1 MKLVSAALAALLAVT
16 PALAE
21 QLPPKRIFDS
31 PDISGPRA
39 RGVKLSPDGK
49 SVTYIKTRAD
59 DLTITDLWVA
69 DVAGGEPRL
78 LLDGKTLAPAERE
91 LSEAEKARRERAGV
105 ATRGV
110 VDYAWDSLGKV
121 ILAPVEGDIFVYDVA
136 AGKARQVTRTAGD
149 EIDAKVS
156 PKGGFVSYV
165 RDDNLYITPTAGG
178 SERAL
183 TEGGS
188 ELKSWGTAEF
198 IAQEEMDRD
207 TGYWWSPDDK
217 AVAIAF
223 VDQTG
228 VDVVD
233 RPEVGATGA
242 KVVAQRYPRPGRP
255 NARMDLYVQ
264 PLARCQAKW
273 EPVRRPDS
281 AQTKSEG
288 AQADCAPGPRVKV
301 DLGDNADIYLARV
314 GWAKDGKTL
323 YVQRQS
329 RDQRRLDLLAIDP
342 ATGKGQVILTETSP
356 HWVDLTDDFKPLKD
370 GTFLWSSETSGN
382 RHLYLHGRDGKLIRQ
397 VTSGDWP
404 VAEIEGLDE
413 AKQTVIF
420 SANRDNPGERR
431 IYSVSYVKPGEPK
444 ALTPAGG
451 WWTVAVADKGGAFAG
466 TYEDPKTPAQTAL
479 YRADGTRVRWIEENA
494 LKAGHPFWPYVEG
507 LRAPTF
513 GKIKAADGS
522 DLWWSM
528 RTPPG
533 FDAKKKYP
541 VIVQV
546 YGGPSGPRV
555 ASNWH
560 TPEDQILLD
569 AGYILFR
576 LDNRGVGFRSVAFK
590 TALDRKLGQLEVDDQ
605 IAGANHLKTLPYV
618 DADRLGVTGWSYGG
632 FMTLLMLTAPDSPF
646 RAGVAGAPVT
656 DWKLYDTHYTERF
669 MGTPAD
675 NAAGYGAS
683 EIVSRLPRLK
693 GGSLLLIHGMADDN
707 VTFDHST
714 RVLFALQAQ
723 GKAFETMVY
732 PGLRHRGGWTP
743 TNRMHRAMATL
754 DFFDRKLRGD

>member
-1 MKLVSAALAALLAVT
+1 MKFATAALAAFLAVT

-59 DLTITDLWVA
+59 DLTVTDLWVA

-78 LLDGKTLAPAERE
+78 LLDGKQLAPAARE

-110 VDYAWDSLGKV
+110 VDYAWDDQGKV
-121 ILAPVEGDIFVYDVA
+121 ILAPVEGDLWLYDVGA
-136 AGKARQVTRTAGD
+136 RRARQLTRTPGD

-165 RDDNLYITPTAGG
+165 RDDNLYLTPVAGG
-178 SERAL
+178 AERAV
-183 TEGGS
+183 TEGGT

-217 AVAIAF
+217 AIAIAF

-228 VDVVD
+228 VDVVE
-233 RPEVGATGA
+233 RPEVNATGA
-242 KVVAQRYPRPGRP
+242 RVVPQRYPRPGRP
-255 NARMDLYVQ
+255 NAKVDLYVQ
-264 PLARCQAKW
+264 VL
-273 EPVRRPDS
+273 
-281 AQTKSEG
+281 EG
-288 AQADCAPGPRVKV
+288 ARVKV
-301 DLGDNADIYLARV
+301 DLGPDADIYLARV
-314 GWAKDGKTL
+314 AWAKDGKTL
-323 YVQRQS
+323 YVQRQT
-329 RDQRRLDLLAIDP
+329 RDQRRLELLAVDP
-342 ATGKGQVILTETSP
+342 ATGQGKVILTETSP
-356 HWVDLTDDFKPLKD
+356 HWVDLTDDFKPLKG
-370 GTFLWSSETSGN
+370 GTFLWSSERSGY
-382 RHLYLHGRDGKLIRQ
+382 RHLYLHGPDGKLIRQ
-397 VTSGDWP
+397 VTQGDWP
-404 VAEIEGLDE
+404 VDQIEGVDE
-413 AKQTVIF
+413 AAKTVVF
-420 SANRDNPGERR
+420 AAHKDSPGERR
-431 IYSVSYVKPGEPK
+431 IYSASYAKPGAPK

-451 WWTVAVADKGGAFAG
+451 WWTVTVAEKGGAFAG

-494 LKAGHPFWPYVEG
+494 LKAGHPFWPYVDR
-507 LRAPTF
+507 LRQPTF
-513 GKIKAADGS
+513 GTIKAADGS
-522 DLWWSM
+522 DLWWSL

-533 FDAKKKYP
+533 FDPAQKYP

-569 AGYILFR
+569 AGYVLFR

-590 TALDRKLGQLEVDDQ
+590 AAIDRKLGQLEVDDQ
-605 IAGANHLKTLPYV
+605 IAGAAYLKSLPYV
-618 DADRLGVTGWSYGG
+618 DAGRIGVTGWSYGG

-646 RAGVAGAPVT
+646 KAGVAGAPVT

-669 MGTPAD
+669 MGAPAD

-683 EIVSRLPRLK
+683 EIVSRLPRLEP
-693 GGSLLLIHGMADDN
+693 GSLLLVHGMADDN

-723 GKAFETMVY
+723 GKPFETMVY

-743 TNRMHRAMATL
+743 ANRMHRAMATL
-754 DFFDRKLRGD
+754 EFFDRKLKGD

>member
-1 MKLVSAALAALLAVT
+1 MKLASAALAALLVAQ
-16 PALAE
+16 PAMAE
-21 QLPPKRIFDS
+21 QLPPERIFDS

-49 SVTYIKTRAD
+49 SVTYIKSRDD

-78 LLDGKTLAPAERE
+78 LLDGKQLAPAVRE

-110 VDYAWDSLGKV
+110 VDYAWDNQGKV

-136 AGKARQVTRTAGD
+136 AKQARRVTRTPGD

-165 RDDNLYITPTAGG
+165 RDDNLYVTPTSGG
-178 SERAL
+178 AERAV
-183 TEGGS
+183 TEGGT

-217 AVAIAF
+217 AIAIAF

-228 VDVVD
+228 VDIVD

-255 NARMDLYVQ
+255 NAKIDLYVQ
-264 PLARCQAKW
+264 PLDGQ
-273 EPVRRPDS
+273 
-281 AQTKSEG
+281 
-288 AQADCAPGPRVKV
+288 RVKV
-301 DLGDNADIYLARV
+301 DLGPDADIYLARV
-314 GWAKDGKTL
+314 AWAKDGKTL
-323 YVQRQS
+323 YVQRQT
-329 RDQRRLDLLAIDP
+329 RDQRRLDLLAVDP

-370 GTFLWSSETSGN
+370 GTFLWSSERSGH
-382 RHLYLHGRDGKLIRQ
+382 RHLYLYARDGKLIRQ

-404 VAEIEGLDE
+404 VGEIEGLDE

-420 SANRDNPGERR
+420 SAHQDSPGERR
-431 IYSVSYVKPGEPK
+431 IYAVSYAKPAEPK
-444 ALTPAGG
+444 PLTSAGG
-451 WWTVAVADKGGAFAG
+451 WWTVTVADKGGAFAG
-466 TYEDPKTPAQTAL
+466 TYEDPKTPPQTAL

-494 LKAGHPFWPYVEG
+494 LKAGHPFWPYAER
-507 LRAPTF
+507 LRQPAF

-533 FDAKKKYP
+533 FDAAKKYP

-590 TALDRKLGQLEVDDQ
+590 AAIDRKLGQLEVDDQ
-605 IAGANHLKTLPYV
+605 LAGAAYLKTLPYV

-646 RAGVAGAPVT
+646 KAGVAGAPVT

-683 EIVSRLPRLK
+683 EIVSRLPRLPA
-693 GGSLLLIHGMADDN
+693 GSLLLIHGMADDN
-707 VTFDHST
+707 VTFDHAT
-714 RVLFALQAQ
+714 RVLFALQAE
-723 GKAFETMVY
+723 GKPFETMVY

-743 TNRMHRAMATL
+743 TNRMHRAMTTL
-754 DFFDRKLRGD
+754 EFFDRKLKTE